1 MTKLSR
7 IDKMVQNLI
16 NMTKMIFDAE
26 LIVIDEDKNVVASTV
41 ESENFNDNT
50 LNELSKYEIAI
61 DKRQL
66 GFIYLD
72 DENIDES
79 NNKKIEGYLKR
90 LIDIITEK
98 YIEKMMELETEK
110 LFFQLNSVLDSIKPG
125 IMVADLQGLI
135 TFVNQEFE
143 NITGVKKSAIIGQH
157 LNSIFNDSSI
167 LKVLQLNEEIW
178 NKEVIFNNE
187 SISKR
192 VVVSANPI
200 KKNNK
205 NRGIVITIRGIKD
218 IQKIIDDLY
227 VDIKKPSFDNII
239 GESKILKNAKDRAQ
253 KVVYSSSSVLIRGES
268 GTGKEL
274 FARAIHE
281 ESKRSKENFV
291 SINCAAIP
299 AELLESELFGYEAG
313 SFTGA
318 KKDGKPGKFEI
329 ADKGTIFLDEIG
341 DMPLQLQAKILKF
354 IQDRQFYRIGGVKK
368 IDVDVRIISA
378 TNRNLE
384 KLIKDKKFREDL
396 YYRLNVIPLYI
407 PPLRKRGKDILL
419 LVEHF
424 INKFNHKLNKDID
437 GITGR
442 VKDKLLNYD
451 WPGNVRELENV
462 IEYAINM
469 ETTNLLRIDNLPNRL
484 FSSEIKDVSNSD
496 LESEINK
503 VERDLIIKALNKY
516 GRSTKGK
523 LEAAESLGIGKTT
536 LYKKINKYNIE

>member
-1 MTKLSR
+1 MTKLSK

-26 LIVIDEDKNVVASTV
+26 LIVIDEDKNVIASTI
-41 ESENFNDNT
+41 ESENVTDDN
-50 LNELSKYEIAI
+50 LSSLLKYEIAI
-61 DKRQL
+61 DKRKL

-72 DENIDES
+72 DKNINKS
-79 NNKKIEGYLKR
+79 HNKKIESYLKQ

-218 IQKIIDDLY
+218 IQKIINDLY

-239 GESKILKNAKDRAQ
+239 GESKILKNAKDRAK

-299 AELLESELFGYEAG
+299 AELLESELFGYESG

-341 DMPLQLQAKILKF
+341 DMPLTT
-354 IQDRQFYRIGGVKK
+354 
-368 IDVDVRIISA
+368 S
-378 TNRNLE
+378 
-384 KLIKDKKFREDL
+384 
-396 YYRLNVIPLYI
+396 
-407 PPLRKRGKDILL
+407 GKD
-419 LVEHF
+419 F
-424 INKFNHKLNKDID
+424 
-437 GITGR
+437 
-442 VKDKLLNYD
+442 
-451 WPGNVRELENV
+451 
-462 IEYAINM
+462 
-469 ETTNLLRIDNLPNRL
+469 
-484 FSSEIKDVSNSD
+484 
-496 LESEINK
+496 K
-503 VERDLIIKALNKY
+503 VYSR
-516 GRSTKGK
+516 
-523 LEAAESLGIGKTT
+523 
-536 LYKKINKYNIE
+536 

>member
-1 MTKLSR
+1 MTKLSK
-7 IDKMVQNLI
+7 IDKIVQNLI
-16 NMTKMIFDAE
+16 DMTKISFDFE
-26 LIVIDEDKNVVASTV
+26 LLVVDEDDNLIASTINSDRV
-41 ESENFNDNT
+41 NDID
-50 LNELSKYEIAI
+50 LNKLSKYEIAI
-61 DKRQL
+61 DKRKL
-66 GFIYLD
+66 GYIY
-72 DENIDES
+72 IDGK
-79 NNKKIEGYLKR
+79 NKKIENEDNIESYLKQ

-98 YIEKMMELETEK
+98 YIEKMMEQETEK
-110 LFFQLNSVLDSIKPG
+110 LLYQLNSVLDSIKPG

-143 NITGVKKSAIIGQH
+143 NITGVKKSDIIGQH
-157 LNSIFNDSSI
+157 LNSVFSDSSI

-178 NKEVIFNNE
+178 NKEVIFNNK

-205 NRGIVITIRGIKD
+205 SKGIVLTIRGIKD
-218 IQKIIDDLY
+218 IQKIINDLY

-299 AELLESELFGYEAG
+299 AELLESELFGYESG

-354 IQDRQFYRIGGVKK
+354 IQDRQFYRVGGLKK

-384 KLIKDKKFREDL
+384 KLIDDKKFREDL

-407 PPLRKRGKDILL
+407 PPLRKRDEDILL
-419 LVEHF
+419 LVDYF
-424 INKFNHKLNKDID
+424 IKKFNHKLNKDIK
-437 GITGR
+437 GITDQ
-442 VKDKLLNYD
+442 VKEKLLNYN

-469 ETTNLLRIDNLPNRL
+469 ETTDFLTIEDLPNRL
-484 FSSEIKDVSNSD
+484 FKSNIKDIFED

-503 VERDLIIKALNKY
+503 VEKDLIIKALNKY

>member
-1 MTKLSR
+1 MTKLSK

-26 LIVIDEDKNVVASTV
+26 LIVIDEDKNVIASTV
-41 ESENFNDNT
+41 EPENVTDYN
-50 LNELSKYEIAI
+50 LSSLLKYEIAI
-61 DKRQL
+61 DKRKL

-72 DENIDES
+72 DKNINKS
-79 NNKKIEGYLKR
+79 HNKKIESYLKQ

-143 NITGVKKSAIIGQH
+143 NITRVKKSAIIGQH

-192 VVVSANPI
+192 VIVSANPI

-205 NRGIVITIRGIKD
+205 KRGIVITIRGIKD
-218 IQKIIDDLY
+218 IQKIINDLY

-239 GESKILKNAKDRAQ
+239 GESKILKNAKDRAK

-299 AELLESELFGYEAG
+299 AELLESELFGYESG

-407 PPLRKRGKDILL
+407 PPLRKRDEDILL

-424 INKFNHKLNKDID
+424 INKFNHKLNKNIK
-437 GITGR
+437 GITDQ
-442 VKDKLLNYD
+442 VEEKLLNYN

-469 ETTNLLRIDNLPNRL
+469 ETTNLLTIDNLPNRL
-484 FSSEIKDVSNSD
+484 FNSNPKEISSD

-503 VERDLIIKALNKY
+503 VERDIIIKALNKY

-523 LEAAESLGIGKTT
+523 LKAADSLGIGKTT

>member
-1 MTKLSR
+1 MTKLSK
-7 IDKMVQNLI
+7 IDKIVQNLI
-16 NMTKMIFDAE
+16 DMTKMIFDFE
-26 LIVIDEDKNVVASTV
+26 LLVIDEDENIIASTIK
-41 ESENFNDNT
+41 SDSKNDID
-50 LNELSKYEIAI
+50 LNKLSKYEIAI
-61 DKRQL
+61 DKRKL
-66 GFIYLD
+66 GYIYI
-72 DENIDES
+72 NGKNKNNVNVES
-79 NNKKIEGYLKR
+79 YLKQ

-110 LFFQLNSVLDSIKPG
+110 LLYQLNSVLDSIKPG

-143 NITGVKKSAIIGQH
+143 NITGVKKSDIIGQH
-157 LNSIFNDSSI
+157 LNSVFSDSSI

-178 NKEVIFNNE
+178 NKEVIFNNK

-205 NRGIVITIRGIKD
+205 IKGIVLTIRGIKD
-218 IQKIIDDLY
+218 IQKIINDLY

-299 AELLESELFGYEAG
+299 AELLESELFGYESG

-354 IQDRQFYRIGGVKK
+354 IQDRQFYRVGGVKK

-407 PPLRKRGKDILL
+407 PPLRKRGEDILL
-419 LVEHF
+419 LVDYF
-424 INKFNHKLNKDID
+424 IKKFNHKLNKNIK
-437 GITGR
+437 GITDQ
-442 VKDKLLNYD
+442 VKEKLLNYN

-469 ETTNLLRIDNLPNRL
+469 ETTDFLTIENLPNRL
-484 FSSEIKDVSNSD
+484 FNSKMKDISED